1 MGEPLRG
8 ILRKMMSSKIND
20 SVAVPRIGISSE
32 PTDALADPHS
42 VRQCLTE
49 ETKNYLG
56 LVKAD
61 SGTQRDILQNQA
73 ERIGT
78 DIAELTREWEEK
90 LKKEQERVKLLEKEK
105 ELVATMSAKADA
117 KSVEA
122 EAQSDAAKA
131 KMAEAETRRLELM
144 DEIKTLQSQQ
154 KVLAVGRRVLVKYQV
169 NSGFWPLSNAGSKMG
184 WGTIVGHALADFMHE
199 GENIMYSVHL
209 SDKKTVTVSRE
220 DLWLAEEIEEIDFEV
235 GSSDSRQKIVL
246 GPKGVLFCTSPQ
258 VCHRSYDTKLKPM
271 KFQVDVRIGTQE
283 IVLQRIDGPKSWRS
297 EIIIRVWV
305 KYDGAVEE

>member
-1 MGEPLRG
+1 
-8 ILRKMMSSKIND
+8 MSSKIND

-32 PTDALADPHS
+32 PTDASADPHS

-144 DEIKTLQSQQ
+144 DEIKTLQS
-154 KVLAVGRRVLVKYQV
+154 
-169 NSGFWPLSNAGSKMG
+169 
-184 WGTIVGHALADFMHE
+184 
-199 GENIMYSVHL
+199 
-209 SDKKTVTVSRE
+209 
-220 DLWLAEEIEEIDFEV
+220 
-235 GSSDSRQKIVL
+235 
-246 GPKGVLFCTSPQ
+246 
-258 VCHRSYDTKLKPM
+258 
-271 KFQVDVRIGTQE
+271 
-283 IVLQRIDGPKSWRS
+283 
-297 EIIIRVWV
+297 
-305 KYDGAVEE
+305 